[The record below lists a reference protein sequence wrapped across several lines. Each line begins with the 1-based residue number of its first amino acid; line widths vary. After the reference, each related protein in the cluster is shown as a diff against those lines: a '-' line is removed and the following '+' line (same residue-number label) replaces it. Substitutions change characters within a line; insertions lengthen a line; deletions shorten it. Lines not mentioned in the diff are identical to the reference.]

1 MTGGWGG
8 LRSDLLDLHSVTKL
22 SKTSKQVIVLP
33 PLLKM
38 NRDIPPRKPLA
49 QIDRAL
55 KQIMKTQ
62 VHLIYAVRAFD
73 GDASHTVARPILD
86 RLNDIASVGVGAHDI
101 PQREAVGEEGNTA
114 DLEEVL
120 VQPLT
125 PELLEF
131 WLPSMSSRAARSMK
145 LGVGRLTGLE

>member
-38 NRDIPPRKPLA
+38 NRDIPPRKPLV

-101 PQREAVGEEGNTA
+101 PQREAVGEKGT
-114 DLEEVL
+114 
-120 VQPLT
+120 QQISKR
-125 PELLEF
+125 F
-131 WLPSMSSRAARSMK
+131 WSSRLLQSCSNSGCLRCRPEQRGA
-145 LGVGRLTGLE
+145 